1 MFKLSIL
8 FKVLLVF
15 IIVFSISVFTWLEYQ
30 RFMLSPMLIDNND
43 VNFTVKPGSN
53 LSKVS
58 QEVSRRKLTDL
69 PPIYLDIY
77 GRLEGRAHLIKTGEY
92 QLQVGTTL
100 PQFLD
105 QLVEGKVIQ
114 YSMTIIEGMTAQ
126 QTITAVQSHPN
137 ITKTIENLDGQ
148 TAMALL
154 DKPETHAEGWFYPET
169 YYFPSG
175 TTDIAFLKR
184 AHYQMVKAL
193 DKAWEDR
200 AENLPYDSAYEALIM
215 ASIIEKETGIAEE
228 RAEIAGVFVRRLNKG
243 MRLQTD
249 PTVIY
254 GLGETFDGN
263 LRRKDL
269 KTDTPYNTY
278 TRHGLP
284 PTPIALASIESLE
297 AALHPADGKSLYFV
311 ATGKE
316 GRHKFSSNLKDHNN
330 AVRRYQLKK

>member
-1 MFKLSIL
+1 MFRLSLSFKLLLAIL
-8 FKVLLVF
+8 
-15 IIVFSISVFTWLEYQ
+15 IVFSISVFSWLEYQ
-30 RFMLSPMLIDNND
+30 RFILTPMIIDNNGY
-43 VNFTVKPGSN
+43 NFTVKSGSN

-58 QEVSRRKLTDL
+58 KEISQLQLTSL
-69 PPIYLDIY
+69 PAVYLDIY

-92 QLQVGTTL
+92 HLQAGTTL
-100 PQFLD
+100 PQLLD
-105 QLVEGKVIQ
+105 QLIAGKVVQ
-114 YSMTIIEGMTAQ
+114 YGMTIIEGMTAQ
-126 QTITAVQSHPN
+126 QVITAVQNHPY
-137 ITKTIENLDGQ
+137 ITQTSEKLDSQ
-148 TAMALL
+148 TVMAILG
-154 DKPETHAEGWFYPET
+154 KPETNAEGWFYPET
-169 YYFPSG
+169 YHFPSG
-175 TTDIAFLKR
+175 TTDMEFLKR
-184 AHYQMVKAL
+184 ANQQMVNAL
-193 DKAWEDR
+193 DLAWKNK
-200 AENLPYDSAYEALIM
+200 AENLPYANAYEALIM

-254 GLGETFDGN
+254 GLGESFDGN

-278 TRHGLP
+278 TRYGLP

-297 AALHPADGKSLYFV
+297 AALHPADGNSLYFV